1 MNKDQ
6 KIEKNET
13 KEEISEKI
21 KVIKEA
27 HEQVEKTGAEIKLS
41 NEEIDQEI
49 LSIIDEIPR
58 DDLQDEEKRRV
69 AEYREATKDNSKILE
84 WVKKDKELIMLSYM
98 DGRDYLKL
106 PNRAFVR
113 YKIEKR
119 LDKIMDKENVGIEDM
134 HKIAR
139 FDFDMN
145 GLKALNDL
153 GGHAS
158 GDEGLRLFSEVIKS
172 GKTIQWLKEMGME
185 TMASI
190 EGGDE
195 FGLVVY
201 GDVDLRPMLK
211 EIEQRIL
218 DEVNSLEVDHLIN
231 FENTDIKTKLE
242 KLHLKI
248 PEGFKFKIGSSVGS
262 ATFGEALNKT
272 DLSDLTKYRDMVRRI
287 TGNQI
292 GLSDNRSREQK
303 EMAKARRKEAEPI
316 LHTLYTRLNE
326 EVAELNYRL
335 EQMKETVE
343 KQKFQLDKTHDEL
356 VKCETKLA
364 ESYIDKMALEAE

>member
-27 HEQVEKTGAEIKLS
+27 HEQVEKLGAEIKLS
-41 NEEIDQEI
+41 NEEIDREI

-272 DLSDLTKYRDMVRRI
+272 DLSDLTKYKDMVRRI

-326 EVAELNYRL
+326 EVAELNYKL